1 VGEHRHTVPS
11 PSPPAMEALV
21 ATSLGDPAT
30 VVRHEAAHPRPA
42 LGRGAVRVAVAAASL
57 NFADLLQVG
66 ERCAGGARAP
76 MPPHCPDPTLVSR
89 P

>member
-1 VGEHRHTVPS
+1 MDRGGEVAFRGGGACESAAGEHRHTVPS

-21 ATSLGDPAT
+21 ATSLGDPAI

-66 ERCAGGARAP
+66 
-76 MPPHCPDPTLVSR
+76 
-89 P
+89 